1 MTKKNSI
8 QIWVI
13 ALLVV
18 LNLTTIGTI
27 FYHNRQVKDNE
38 AAVVIDESRAPLTGR
53 YFRQTLRF
61 DDEQMNAFRKAN
73 RQFQPQAN
81 LLIYEMDSLKTE
93 MFIELNR
100 EQPDTIRLNSISD
113 HIGRHHAELKK
124 ITNDFY
130 LSIKSVCDSAQCY
143 RLQETFLP
151 LYRDETSNARR
162 GFGYYR
168 PDSTGGGY
176 RHRYGRGWNKP

>member
-124 ITNDFY
+124 ITNDFTSQLNRY
-130 LSIKSVCDSAQCY
+130 VIQLNATGCKKHS
-143 RLQETFLP
+143 FL
-151 LYRDETSNARR
+151 
-162 GFGYYR
+162 
-168 PDSTGGGY
+168 STGMRQATPGADSDITVRTAREGGLQT
-176 RHRYGRGWNKP
+176 